1 MIRALSTAA
10 TGMEAQQT
18 RLDVTANNIANTST
32 AGFKRSRAEFS
43 DLMYQNQRAPGAAT
57 GNGTQAPTG
66 LQVGMGVRTV
76 STQRMH
82 SQGELRQTGRPLDVA
97 IEGRGFYPVTLPG
110 GEVAY
115 TRDGALK
122 IDAEGTLVTAEG
134 YALAGDI
141 SIPPDAQNITIG
153 ADGTVSVV
161 VPGETTPVEAG
172 QLQLAAFAN
181 ESGLEA
187 MGRNLYRET
196 SASGTAVVGAPGEN
210 GSGTLAQGTLELSN
224 VNVVE
229 EMIDLISGQRAYE
242 INSRV
247 IKAADEMLAQTA
259 TLK

>member
-43 DLMYQNQRAPGAAT
+43 DLMYQSQRAPGAAT

-122 IDAEGTLVTAEG
+122 IDAEGTLVTA
-134 YALAGDI
+134 
-141 SIPPDAQNITIG
+141 
-153 ADGTVSVV
+153 
-161 VPGETTPVEAG
+161 EAG

>member
-43 DLMYQNQRAPGAAT
+43 DLMYQSQRAPGAAT
-57 GNGTQAPTG
+57 GAGTEAPTG

-97 IEGRGFYPVTLPG
+97 IEGRGFYPVTLPS

-115 TRDGALK
+115 TRDGAFK

-134 YALAGDI
+134 YTLAGDI
-141 SIPPDAQNITIG
+141 SIPPDAQTITVG

-181 ESGLEA
+181 ESGLES

>member
-32 AGFKRSRAEFS
+32 HGFKRSRAEFS
-43 DLMYQNQRAPGAAT
+43 DLMYQNQRAAGAAT
-57 GNGTQAPTG
+57 GAGTEAPTA

-82 SQGELRQTGRPLDVA
+82 SQGDLHQTGRPLDVA
-97 IEGRGFYPVTLPG
+97 IEGRGFYPVNLPS
-110 GEVAY
+110 GEVGY
-115 TRDGALK
+115 TRDGAFK
-122 IDAEGTLVTAEG
+122 VNSEGQLVNAEG
-134 YALAGDI
+134 YTLAGDI
-141 SIPPDAQNITIG
+141 TIPPDAQSITIG

-161 VPGETTPVEAG
+161 VPGEATPVEAG
-172 QLQLAAFAN
+172 QIQVAAFAN

-187 MGRNLYRET
+187 IGRNIYRET
-196 SASGTAVVGAPGEN
+196 NASGAATVGAAGEN
-210 GSGTLAQGTLELSN
+210 GTGTLAQGSLELSN